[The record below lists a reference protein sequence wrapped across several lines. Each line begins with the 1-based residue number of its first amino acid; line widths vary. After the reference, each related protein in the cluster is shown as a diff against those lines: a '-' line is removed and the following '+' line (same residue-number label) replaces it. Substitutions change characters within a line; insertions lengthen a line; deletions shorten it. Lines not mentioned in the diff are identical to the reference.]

1 MVVVV
6 GEGVGEEVPA
16 NKFVK
21 NDPEI
26 VPFRGSRTWDNMQ
39 MILGIKNC
47 YKKEKGKWG
56 KNIFLLFEV
65 SLS

>member
-1 MVVVV
+1 MVLV

-47 YKKEKGKWG
+47 YKKEKGK
-56 KNIFLLFEV
+56 
-65 SLS
+65 